1 MGGFRIIKPKTYK
14 AYMSNK
20 PKPNPGADAC
30 YKILS
35 ELTYAAIGGI
45 IIGFCLLFTL
55 PGKSTSVDHL
65 PPLRFKRD
73 FAWAQWVKLAGFSNI
88 SKPTLNKWINNK
100 RFEWLFK
107 GCIQIKGKRK
117 LYDLGRFRMVL
128 KENRYLFGERW
139 RYYS

>member
-1 MGGFRIIKPKTYK
+1 MFPPFENERSQMTVLLEKIDELIEAKFKKYLGIPIEKEVLDELAKSAAFVTLKELCK
-14 AYMSNK
+14 A
-20 PKPNPGADAC
+20 
-30 YKILS
+30 L
-35 ELTYAAIGGI
+35 
-45 IIGFCLLFTL
+45 
-55 PGKSTSVDHL
+55 
-65 PPLRFKRD
+65 
-73 FAWAQWVKLAGFSNI
+73 NI